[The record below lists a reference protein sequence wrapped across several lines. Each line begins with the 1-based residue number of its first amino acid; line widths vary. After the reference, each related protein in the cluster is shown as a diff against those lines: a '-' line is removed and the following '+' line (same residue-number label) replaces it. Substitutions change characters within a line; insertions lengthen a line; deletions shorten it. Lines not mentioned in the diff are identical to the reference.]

1 MKTTLFL
8 LYAVCLSGQCRAQ
21 SIEAINDDSTKR
33 VLFTVNKLVE
43 CMVEI
48 NRQPVP
54 VRGYIRLI
62 EPTEFRVETAPG
74 MYQSVQLQ
82 QLLSMRTVN
91 RRYMKRLGMAGAPL
105 MYTPINGGMHS
116 SPTSV
121 VAAAVL
127 GVGIAA
133 VEGTFDKSSGV
144 PSGYQGW
151 VFVVHPK

>member
-1 MKTTLFL
+1 MKITLFL
-8 LYAVCLSGQCRAQ
+8 LCVVHLSGQCHAQ

-43 CMVEI
+43 CIVEI

-62 EPTEFRVETAPG
+62 DPTEFRVETAPG
-74 MYQSVQLQ
+74 MYQIVQLQ
-82 QLLSMRTVN
+82 SVLSMRTVS
-91 RRYMKRLGMAGAPL
+91 RRYLKRLGAAGAPL
-105 MYTPINGGMHS
+105 IYSPINGGMHS
-116 SPTSV
+116 SPTAV

-127 GVGIAA
+127 GAGIAA
-133 VEGTFDKSSGV
+133 VGGTFDNTAGG